1 MLVLTRVYI
10 HVHVCMVYST
20 PREDECLFS
29 ETETENQKTIE
40 ELRAELV
47 TDKMKFQRLKKEYDL
62 VMRELAVFSKETY

>member
-1 MLVLTRVYI
+1 VSVI
-10 HVHVCMVYST
+10 C
-20 PREDECLFS
+20 

-47 TDKMKFQRLKKEYDL
+47 TEKMKFQRLKKEYDL